1 MKSLRI
7 LVLATL
13 LGAASPALAENW
25 VTVAEAPSV
34 GMRIAV
40 DVDSIRREG
49 DGLVHFQSD
58 GGGRLDKAVDCV
70 KRTQHSIRLYY
81 GAEVREFP
89 DWRKHGGPVKE
100 GSLEAAALDFVC
112 ARAQ

>member
-1 MKSLRI
+1 MKFLRI
-7 LVLATL
+7 WVIATL

-34 GMRIAV
+34 RMRIAV

-49 DGLVHFQSD
+49 DGLVYFQSD
-58 GGGRLDKAVDCV
+58 GGGRLDKAVDCI
-70 KRTQHSIRLYY
+70 KRIQHSIRLYY
-81 GAEVREFP
+81 GAEVHEFP
-89 DWRKHGGPVKE
+89 DWRKHGGHITE
-100 GSLEAAALDFVC
+100 GGLEAAALDFAC